1 MELLLFYIYQF
12 RPEIRVAEI
21 IMDHFFYQFV
31 LAYQEFFKSLQ
42 ASFPV
47 RFIFISCMEY
57 DKRRVA
63 VSLYHMSV
71 YYLLPVTQRFF
82 LI

>member
-31 LAYQEFFKSLQ
+31 LAYQEFVKNSRLKSR
-42 ASFPV
+42 ASN
-47 RFIFISCMEY
+47 REQN
-57 DKRRVA
+57 
-63 VSLYHMSV
+63 LYG
-71 YYLLPVTQRFF
+71 
-82 LI
+82 